1 MSYYICP
8 HCGEREPIF
17 GEGGGQEA
25 AQTLG
30 VPLMAQVPLVP
41 ALREGG
47 DAGMPIVIAD
57 PQGEAS
63 QALREAAHAVRL
75 ATKSKIGKP
84 LSLTTR

>member
-1 MSYYICP
+1 
-8 HCGEREPIF
+8 
-17 GEGGGQEA
+17 
-25 AQTLG
+25 
-30 VPLMAQVPLVP
+30 MAQVPLVP

-47 DAGMPIVIAD
+47 DVGMPIVIAD

-63 QALREAAHAVRL
+63 SALREAAHAVRL